1 MVFGELENRYGP
13 YLAEMVRQ
21 VLTLDEFGSIDV
33 EDVLPCLEER
43 AERLFQAFR
52 KSTSMEA
59 GSDALTRPAL
69 VVLERRW
76 QEAED
81 LVQKVTRAET
91 QAREG
96 DYLAAVGA

>member
-1 MVFGELENRYGP
+1 
-13 YLAEMVRQ
+13 
-21 VLTLDEFGSIDV
+21 
-33 EDVLPCLEER
+33 
-43 AERLFQAFR
+43 
-52 KSTSMEA
+52 MEA